1 MKRHYAAALLALLLL
16 SASALK
22 AENYQIRTS
31 NTSLV
36 LSAEAGAP
44 VEVVYYGAALT
55 DTDFQNIINAGVTT
69 QHKAYPVFGLVGDR
83 PTAFAAT
90 HHDGNMTTKLV
101 FDSYSEEKTGGVS
114 VSRFHMKDEVYPL
127 TVDLCYQTFDDCDVI
142 ETWVEVKNMEKGP
155 VVLREFAS
163 GFLPIRCGD
172 VYLSYQ
178 TGARQAECNVQTEKV
193 LRGTRVID
201 GVDGVRT
208 THLTHA
214 EVMFSLDGE
223 PQENTGATIGAALLY
238 TGNFRLKTNWIDE
251 DWICFSAGIHP
262 DNSAYTLAKKET
274 FVTPRLAFSWG
285 NEGLG
290 GISRQFHR
298 WGRSHHLLHTS
309 QVRDVVL
316 NSWEGVR
323 FDIDQKTME
332 DMMSDA
338 AYAGAE
344 LFVMDDGWF
353 GGKYQR
359 QDGYAMGD
367 WVCDTR
373 KLPGGI
379 QPLIDFAKSKG
390 LKFGIWIE
398 PEMVDLHSELYEK
411 HPEWILKGKDREIN
425 RGRGGSQMILDM
437 GNPEVQDFA
446 FKVVDDLMTQY
457 PDIYYIK
464 WDANMTQQDW
474 GSQYLPMDSQS
485 HLQIEFQRGFAA
497 VCERIRAKYPDLI
510 MQDCASGGGRVNWG
524 YLGWFDEF
532 WDSDNTDAIQRL
544 YMQWGTSY
552 FFPAIAMASHISAV
566 PNTEN
571 WRTTSLKFRTDVC
584 MSGRLGI
591 ELQPKHMT
599 SEELEQTRAA
609 VAEYKQYIREVV
621 QMGDLYRLVS
631 PYSGIGLSSLMY
643 VSEAKDKAAFFW
655 WKIDQKCDEHYPR
668 VKMAGLDPAA
678 LYRIKEINRID
689 EAPLSC
695 EGAVFSGKFLM
706 ECGLEFP
713 YRHKC
718 DIKLRGNNSSRV
730 LYLERVAE

>member
-1 MKRHYAAALLALLLL
+1 MKKLAAAAFVSLLLL
-16 SASALK
+16 CPAALN
-22 AENYQIRTS
+22 AENYQIRTA

-36 LSAEAGAP
+36 LSAEQGAP
-44 VEVVYYGAALT
+44 VEIVYYGAALSE
-55 DTDFQNIINAGVTT
+55 TDFLNICKAGVAT
-69 QHKAYPVFGLVGDR
+69 QHKAYPVFGLTGDR
-83 PTAFAAT
+83 PTAFSMT

-101 FDSYSEEKTGGVS
+101 FESYSENKTDSGIE
-114 VSRFHMKDEVYPL
+114 SRFHLKDEVYPL
-127 TVDLCYQTFDDCDVI
+127 SVDLCYKAYGDCDVL
-142 ETWVEVKNMEKGP
+142 ETWVEVKNMEKGS
-155 VVLREFAS
+155 VTLREFAS

-172 VYLSYQ
+172 VYLSYL
-178 TGARQAECNVQTEKV
+178 TGARQAECSVQTEKV
-193 LRGTRVID
+193 LRGIRVID
-201 GVDGVRT
+201 GTDGVRT

-223 PQENTGATIGAALLY
+223 PQENTGATIGAALMY

-251 DWICFSAGIHP
+251 DYICFSAGINP
-262 DNSAYTLAKKET
+262 DNSEYVLAKKET
-274 FVTPRLAFSWG
+274 FATPHLAFAWG
-285 NEGLG
+285 NEGLSG
-290 GISRQFHR
+290 MSRQFHR
-298 WGRSHHLLHTS
+298 WGRNHQLQHADR
-309 QVRDVVL
+309 VRDVVI

-323 FDIDQKTME
+323 FDIEQKTME
-332 DMMSDA
+332 DMISDA

-344 LFVMDDGWF
+344 LFVLDDGWF

-359 QDGYAMGD
+359 EDGYAMGD

-373 KLPGGI
+373 KLPGGL

-398 PEMVDLHSELYEK
+398 PEMVDQNSELYEK

-446 FKVVDDLMTQY
+446 YKVVDDLMTQY
-457 PDIYYIK
+457 PEIYYIK

-474 GSQYLPMDSQS
+474 GSQYLPMDKQS
-485 HLQIEFQRGFAA
+485 HLQIEYQRGFAA
-497 VCERIRAKYPDLI
+497 VCERIRAKYPDLVI
-510 MQDCASGGGRVNWG
+510 QDCASGGGRVGWG

-532 WDSDNTDAIQRL
+532 WTSDNTDALQRI

-566 PNTEN
+566 PNGSN
-571 WRTTSLKFRTDVC
+571 ARTTSLKFRTDVC

-609 VAEYKQYIREVV
+609 VAEYKQYVRETV
-621 QMGDLYRLVS
+621 QLGDLYRLIS
-631 PYSGIGLSSLMY
+631 PFSGKGVASLMY
-643 VSEAKDKAAFFW
+643 VSQNKDKAAFFW
-655 WKIDQKCDEHYPR
+655 WKTEQMTGEHLPR
-668 VKMAGLDPAA
+668 VKMAGLDPDA
-678 LYRIKEINRID
+678 LYQIREINRID
-689 EAPLSC
+689 DEPLSF
-695 EGAVFSGKFLM
+695 EGASFSGKFLM
-706 ECGLEFP
+706 ESGLEIP

-718 DIKLRGNNSSRV
+718 NVKLRGNNSSRV
-730 LYLERVAE
+730 LCLERVNQ